1 MGMAVPTW
9 VRFAIGLAILGVGVS
24 LAFIFMPDSTTYM
37 RVGASI
43 ACAACLAFVALMWR
57 QIGRNQKKMLRKTP
71 LWPGDELDR
80 ELYRLTTQYKALT
93 EKFNPREGIRNLDEK
108 TREALAAVA
117 SERERERAMKQLG
130 RDMNVMGESGLYER

>member
-57 QIGRNQKKMLRKTP
+57 QIGRNQKFDKVLRETP
-71 LWPGDELDR
+71 FWKDELDQ
-80 ELYRLTTQYKALT
+80 LTAEYKALT
-93 EKFNPREGIRNLDEK
+93 EEFNPRKGIRDLDKK
-108 TREALAAVA
+108 TREAVT
-117 SERERERAMKQLG
+117 REREGRKAM
-130 RDMNVMGESGLYER
+130 RDMNVMGESGFY